1 MYCLFCGHLT
11 PEGETYCD
19 ETCETNHATED
30 AQSEIDEEDDDTETD
45 PDDYEDALREIDDIP
60 DDETLIALLTH

>member
-30 AQSEIDEEDDDTETD
+30 ALSDIDATDYEPDDLDEE
-45 PDDYEDALREIDDIP
+45 AIREIDDIP
-60 DDETLIALLTH
+60 DNETLVYLICH